1 MKKIALLLVRAGWH
15 TSLRLRVPDHVYLHF
30 LPSYFPQQQP
40 AEHLWPLTNAPLI
53 NRHFART
60 AAPFRSTHEFSIT
73 LLAFN
78 LWVHPG
84 DSMQVGKRN
93 PLGTVTFTGIDFAA
107 HRQTRVGA
115 LL

>member
-1 MKKIALLLVRAGWH
+1 MLALIHFRPSSFVSNIFFAYTRGLPSKG
-15 TSLRLRVPDHVYLHF
+15 SPLRL
-30 LPSYFPQQQP
+30 
-40 AEHLWPLTNAPLI
+40 TNGFYI
-53 NRHFART
+53 K
-60 AAPFRSTHEFSIT
+60 

-78 LWVHPG
+78 LWVHHG

-107 HRQTRVGA
+107 NRQTRVVA